1 MDEPTVAEEVRRL
14 SDVVKRLADGQRD
27 YVTKEI
33 MDLKLSALDRANAE
47 VVKDQEAL
55 QERMTHIYR
64 TVWTAVVG
72 PVIVGV
78 ILYFT
83 LGKGS

>member
-1 MDEPTVAEEVRRL
+1 MDEPTLAEEVRRL
-14 SDVVKRLADGQRD
+14 ADEMRRLADAQQN

-33 MDLKLSALDRANAE
+33 LGLRLEALAKDLGDLEIKVALERARLDRMTQWFWSAL
-47 VVKDQEAL
+47 
-55 QERMTHIYR
+55 I
-64 TVWTAVVG
+64 G

-83 LGKGS
+83 LGKGT